1 MNALRLLAVGVIVC
15 AASAGARAEDKTDY
29 AKMLVGKWE
38 VTKADAGTVPPGTII
53 EFTKDGK
60 FIVEGKKDDTA
71 VKHEGTYTV
80 EKDTFT
86 FKVDVDGMERTQTV
100 TIKKISDKEMSTTT
114 AEGKAVE
121 LKKK

>member
-1 MNALRLLAVGVIVC
+1 MNVLRLLAVGVIVC
-15 AASAGARAEDKTDY
+15 AASIGARAEDKTDY

-38 VTKADAGTVPPGTII
+38 VTKADPGTVPAGTVI

-60 FIVEGKKDDTA
+60 FIVLGKKDDVET
-71 VKHEGTYTV
+71 KLEGTYTV

-86 FKVDVDGMERTQTV
+86 FKVDVDGNERTQTV